1 MPTTNDVLEHT
12 LEAPNPDEK
21 ETFDDGGAVATN
33 EPQEHLEGLRLT
45 LLMAALCL
53 SVFLVSID
61 NMIITTAIPKIT
73 DAFDALDDISW
84 YGSAYVSRLFTASR
98 SKLFARFLLATAS
111 TQLLF
116 GRLYSFLDQKWVF
129 IAAITIFEIGS
140 AVCGAAPSSHAFI
153 AGRAI
158 AGFGTAGVFS
168 GAIIIIAHAAPLEK
182 RPIYTSIIG
191 AMDGIA
197 SVGGPLLGGLFT
209 DKVSWRWC
217 FYVNLSIGAA
227 TLFLLIPVLK
237 MPRNTNAASSRI
249 SFWARIDSLDPLG
262 TIVFIPAVVS
272 LLLALQWG
280 GTTYAWN
287 ESRVVALLV
296 VFGVLTIVF
305 VLIQLWKQ
313 DNATLPPRILK
324 QRSIWAGAYVEF
336 TMGAAFFIVVFF
348 FPVWLQAIK
357 GFSAVKSGYSTIP
370 LILSLVFG
378 SLVAGY
384 AVTATGYYV
393 PWLILGAVF
402 MSAGAGVLYT
412 LRVDTGHAKFIAYQ
426 VLFGLGFGFAN
437 QQPFIAVQTVLPLED
452 VPIGTSIIMLMQTLG
467 GAVFLSAA
475 TNVFTDNLAQGVARI
490 SGVSPESVVSTGATN
505 LASAIAPQY
514 LGAVLVVYNDAIMK
528 TFEVAIALSGASLL
542 GSLAMEWR
550 SVKAPES

>member
-1 MPTTNDVLEHT
+1 MSTTNQVSERT
-12 LEAPNPDEK
+12 LEASNPDEK
-21 ETFDDGGAVATN
+21 ETFDDGGAGATN
-33 EPQEHLEGLRLT
+33 EPQEHVEGLRLT
-45 LLMAALCL
+45 LLMTALCL

-61 NMIITTAIPKIT
+61 NMIISASNTISFDASKLAATAIPKIT

-84 YGSAYVSRLFTASR
+84 YGSACVSRLFTASRR
-98 SKLFARFLLATAS
+98 SKLFARFLL
-111 TQLLF
+111 
-116 GRLYSFLDQKWVF
+116 KWVF
-129 IAAITIFEIGS
+129 IAAITVFEIGS

-182 RPIYTSIIG
+182 RPIYASIIG

-217 FYVNLSIGAA
+217 FYVNLPIGAA
-227 TLFLLIPVLK
+227 TLFLLVPVLK
-237 MPRNTNAASSRI
+237 MPRNTNAASSRM
-249 SFWARIDSLDPLG
+249 SFWPRIDSLDPLG
-262 TIVFIPAVVS
+262 TIAFIPAVVS

-287 ESRVVALLV
+287 EPRVVALLV
-296 VFGVLTIVF
+296 VFGVLTVVF

-336 TMGAAFFIVVFF
+336 TMGAAFFIVMFF

-370 LILSLVFG
+370 LILSLVFV

-384 AVTATGYYV
+384 GVTATGYYV

-402 MSAGAGVLYT
+402 MSVGAGVLYT

-437 QQPFIAVQTVLPLED
+437 QQPFIAVQTVLSLED

-475 TNVFTDNLAQGVARI
+475 TNVFTDNLAQGIARI
-490 SGVSPESVVSTGATN
+490 SGVSPDSVVSTGATN
-505 LASAIAPQY
+505 LASTIAPQY
-514 LGAVLVVYNDAIMK
+514 LGAVLAVYNDAIMK

-542 GSLAMEWR
+542 GSLATEWR